1 MENPVFAKG
10 ERQFIQK
17 SLSWECSR
25 ICNSLLIR
33 YLYWVSQHGGN
44 YYNAMTIASVTWEVL
59 WFDVVKEFR
68 DMGDM
73 EDVKVEQV
81 VIHQLAKH
89 RLSWR
94 YLRWKISIFPFSAM
108 FEQPHKFADIICHI
122 VLPFLCVLN
131 LLSFIHQYCKCTHP
145 PIIWYQHHTFLL
157 KDFLFSHGWIPFG
170 EPISVFPF
178 FASPNSDSPNVAF
191 MHPPTP
197 PSHLIPPSHFFVQNL
212 CADVRINSSW
222 ILLPSLRRQS
232 PIPYPSPDIA
242 VMPPLILLTFLSLCN
257 PSSSFASVNWFLS
270 NLPPIPIA
278 GNL

>member
-170 EPISVFPF
+170 APISVFPF

-197 PSHLIPPSHFFVQNL
+197 PLISFRPHTFSFKIFAQMFG
-212 CADVRINSSW
+212 S
-222 ILLPSLRRQS
+222 ILLRYFCLLCVVNLQSLIRH
-232 PIPYPSPDIA
+232 PI
-242 VMPPLILLTFLSLCN
+242 LQ
-257 PSSSFASVNWFLS
+257 
-270 NLPPIPIA
+270 
-278 GNL
+278 